1 MNRTKLLLSVCLVAA
16 ACSQIDKA
24 AINSVLD
31 ARNAAITAR
40 DIAAYSDL
48 IALGYRDRGHNKVD
62 EVARMV
68 HLFDQFDALDMRV
81 INREIRLVD
90 RNHADCAQTY
100 RLRVHGDG
108 QWRALVQREELSL
121 KRTAA
126 GWKISAGL

>member
-1 MNRTKLLLSVCLVAA
+1 M
-16 ACSQIDKA
+16 DKA

-62 EVARMV
+62 EVARML

-81 INREIRLVD
+81 INRDIRLVD
-90 RNHADCAQTY
+90 KNHADCAQTY

-121 KRTAA
+121 KRTPA